1 MGEDDKL
8 SEVGAEPQ
16 DGENPESLV
25 LNSPLEGDVELL
37 GLLLGAL
44 GSSSLASHESIETE
58 RLLAHILGLHNGELR
73 SDTDADDEDDC
84 EDPHHRLPGLAS
96 DEVHGHDRAKAHSSA
111 GGSGGQAHRDTE
123 LIDEPLTNHR
133 GNGGPES
140 TGADTSDDA
149 VEEPV
154 LPRLS
159 GIAAKEQAGGHD
171 AAVEQVGLAG
181 TELIDISTGQEC
193 KDSVE
198 DHEEGRAQR
207 NNTRRPTSTCAHAL
221 DESCKGSANHHV
233 AKHNDDGGDGNRPT
247 GEFQIGI
254 PGVRIRFHLYYS

>member
-1 MGEDDKL
+1 MPIKAVDL
-8 SEVGAEPQ
+8 RRYYTVGGTTVKALDGVSLDIA
-16 DGENPESLV
+16 DGEYVTICGASGSGKSTLMNILGC
-25 LNSPLEGDVELL
+25 LDSPTSGSYILAGEEVPKMADSQLSRIRGSRIGFVFQSFNLIPTLTARENVELPL
-37 GLLLGAL
+37 MYRGVPRKQRREAAL
-44 GSSSLASHESIETE
+44 EAL
-58 RLLAHILGLHNGELR
+58 
-73 SDTDADDEDDC
+73 
-84 EDPHHRLPGLAS
+84 
-96 DEVHGHDRAKAHSSA
+96 
-111 GGSGGQAHRDTE
+111 
-123 LIDEPLTNHR
+123 
-133 GNGGPES
+133 
-140 TGADTSDDA
+140 
-149 VEEPV
+149 
-154 LPRLS
+154 
-159 GIAAKEQAGGHD
+159 
-171 AAVEQVGLAG
+171 EQVGLAG